1 MYEFG
6 LITTFSKSSIDM
18 DYQEF
23 KTALIEKYPN
33 ADYCD
38 ILEKITIEYDSKK
51 ITFSKGSKGKFSYDQ
66 KMCKSGAAKKNK
78 NIGDTKAKTS
88 DKYNDLSM
96 DKSIKQNLGG
106 DNKAVTSD
114 RYNDLPMD
122 KGIKQNLGGDTK
134 AKTSGKYN
142 EAQLDAQTKENLKNK
157 TQEDLDYDYYK
168 YQKIGD
174 PGYKKR
180 KDYDLDKFN
189 ATSQRY
195 IQEESKKSK
204 KEKAKAQKEE
214 QKEAKKSQKEEKIK
228 AQKASKADKKSKK
241 I

>member
-6 LITTFSKSSIDM
+6 LITTFAKSNTAIDM

-88 DKYNDLSM
+88 DKYNNLTM
-96 DKSIKQNLGG
+96 DK
-106 DNKAVTSD
+106 DT
-114 RYNDLPMD
+114 
-122 KGIKQNLGGDTK
+122 KQNLGGDTK
-134 AKTSGKYN
+134 AKVNDKY
-142 EAQLDAQTKENLKNK
+142 
-157 TQEDLDYDYYK
+157 
-168 YQKIGD
+168 GD
-174 PGYKKR
+174 FA
-180 KDYDLDKFN
+180 LDKSYKQNVRGDNN
-189 ATSQRY
+189 AKMS
-195 IQEESKKSK
+195 SKYDNLGV
-204 KEKAKAQKEE
+204 
-214 QKEAKKSQKEEKIK
+214 
-228 AQKASKADKKSKK
+228 ADKTHLGGDNRAKTSDK
-241 I
+241 